1 MNENK
6 SILLFIMW
14 VLTLGVGILLG
25 MLLVLTEYV
34 PELNV
39 QLLATIGYWC
49 EVALLLILVV
59 GLKDYEIQ
67 VVPKRDSI
75 SDKNK

>member
-1 MNENK
+1 MNESK

-39 QLLATIGYWC
+39 QLLATICYWC
-49 EVALLLILVV
+49 EVALLVILIV
-59 GLKDYEIQ
+59 GLKDYEIR
-67 VVPKRDSI
+67 VVPKRDGKNN
-75 SDKNK
+75 KNK